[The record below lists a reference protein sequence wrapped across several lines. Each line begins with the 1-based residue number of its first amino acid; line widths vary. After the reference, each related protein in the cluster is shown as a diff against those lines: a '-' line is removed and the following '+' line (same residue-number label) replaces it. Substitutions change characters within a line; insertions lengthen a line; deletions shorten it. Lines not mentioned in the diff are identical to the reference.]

1 MDDSLSNENK
11 IGNMNGKV
19 YNNFSKERDYLKFKL
34 IYFINNIILE
44 NKNLNFL
51 QKHWRKNVFSLNNL
65 CLGIKK
71 L

>member
-11 IGNMNGKV
+11 IGNMNKKV

-34 IYFINNIILE
+34 IYFINNIIE

-51 QKHWRKNVFSLNNL
+51 PKIGEKFSFL
-65 CLGIKK
+65 
-71 L
+71 

>member
-11 IGNMNGKV
+11 MGNMNEKV

-34 IYFINNIILE
+34 IYFINNIIE

-51 QKHWRKNVFSLNNL
+51 QKHWRKNFFSL
-65 CLGIKK
+65 K
-71 L
+71 